1 MSYRLYVRALST
13 TAAASA
19 TSEPGETLEPRLFNW
34 VLYDAGGDAQAQGN
48 RDPQSTVEKTLS
60 QNGLSDVLL
69 VGIIPG
75 DEALFCVADIPAKQ
89 SRYINQALPY
99 AVEEQIAQ
107 DIDSVHLALGS
118 HNAEG
123 YRVAAIDRLRMAHWL
138 ELFRDWTHTR
148 LEAIYPDAAMLPV
161 TEGGWSICLDGESAM
176 MGSERGEWLS
186 MQSVNLGMFAHT
198 LAAPASE
205 DVVAEVPVVI
215 YGTDAEFEEQQAL
228 LGELMVPGRLAVR
241 RESLELMPLELL
253 AHAHHHH
260 LCRPINLCQRDFS
273 VKDGKANPFKPW
285 RPLIAVAAVWF
296 AVQVAVE
303 AGMGFYY
310 QQQAEDL
317 RQQAMSVYRE
327 SFPGDRKTHAGN
339 VRRVVEGQLRVAGA
353 DGPAADFVTLMKYTG
368 QQYSNVA
375 STGSVTFNSIN
386 YSQSRGELVVDVR
399 AESYDRLSA
408 LRNGL
413 VGQGLDAKIGSVVNE
428 ASGARGRLTVS
439 GG

>member
-1 MSYRLYVRALST
+1 MSYRLYVRPSSP
-13 TAAASA
+13 AAGN
-19 TSEPGETLEPRLFNW
+19 GEDPETRLFNW
-34 VLYDAGGDAQAQGN
+34 VLYDAGGDAQAQGSSDL
-48 RDPQSTVEKTLS
+48 RSTIEQTFS
-60 QNGLSDVLL
+60 QNGLEDVLL
-69 VGIIPG
+69 VGLIPG

-89 SRYINQALPY
+89 SRFINQALPY

-118 HNAEG
+118 HTAEG
-123 YRVAAIDRLRMAHWL
+123 YRVAAIDRGRMEQWI
-138 ELFRDWTHTR
+138 ELFRGWSHTR
-148 LEAIYPDAAMLPV
+148 LDAIYPDAALLPV

-186 MQSVNLGMFAHT
+186 MRSANLGMFAHT
-198 LAAPASE
+198 LAAPPSE
-205 DVVAEVPVVI
+205 DVVAEVPVVV
-215 YGTDAEFEEQQAL
+215 YGTEREFEEQQAL
-228 LGELMVPGRLAVR
+228 LGELMVPGRLSVR

-253 AHAHHHH
+253 AHAHYHH

-273 VKDGKANPFKPW
+273 VKGGTANPLKPW
-285 RPLIAVAAVWF
+285 KPLIAVAAVWF
-296 AVQVAVE
+296 VLQVTLE

-310 QQQAEDL
+310 RQQAEDL
-317 RQQAMSVYRE
+317 QQQAMSVYRA
-327 SFPGDRKTHAGN
+327 SFPGDSRTHAGN
-339 VRRVVEGQLRVAGA
+339 VRRVLEGQLRMAGS
-353 DGPAADFVTLMKYTG
+353 DGPDVNFVTLMKYTG
-368 QQYSNVA
+368 QQYSKVA

-413 VGQGLDAKIGSVVNE
+413 AGQGLDAKIGSVVNE
-428 ASGARGRLTVS
+428 PSGARGRLTVS

>member
-1 MSYRLYVRALST
+1 MSYRLYVRALPPI
-13 TAAASA
+13 AGHA
-19 TSEPGETLEPRLFNW
+19 EDPETRLFNW
-34 VLYDAGGDAQAQGN
+34 VLYDAGGDAQAQGSSDL
-48 RDPQSTVEKTLS
+48 RSTIEQTLS
-60 QNGLSDVLL
+60 QNGLDDVLL
-69 VGIIPG
+69 VGLIPG

-89 SRYINQALPY
+89 SRFINQALPY

-107 DIDSVHLALGS
+107 DIDSVHLALGL
-118 HNAEG
+118 HTLEG
-123 YRVAAIDRLRMAHWL
+123 HRVAAIDRNRMAQWF
-138 ELFRDWTHTR
+138 ELFSGWSHTR
-148 LEAIYPDAAMLPV
+148 LDAIYPDAALLPV

-186 MQSVNLGMFAHT
+186 MQSANLGMFAHT
-198 LAAPASE
+198 LAAPPTE
-205 DVVAEVPVVI
+205 DVVAEVPVVV
-215 YGTDAEFEEQQAL
+215 YGTATEFEEQQAL
-228 LGELMVPGRLAVR
+228 LGEVMVPGRLSVR
-241 RESLELMPLELL
+241 HELLELMPLELL

-260 LCRPINLCQRDFS
+260 LCRPINLCQREFS
-273 VKDGKANPFKPW
+273 VKGGKASPLKPW
-285 RPLIAVAAVWF
+285 KPLIAVAAVWF

-310 QQQAEDL
+310 QQQAEDF
-317 RQQAMSVYRE
+317 RQQAMSVYQE
-327 SFPGDRKTHAGN
+327 SFPGDRRTHAGN
-339 VRRVVEGQLRVAGA
+339 VRRVVEGQLRVAGS
-353 DGPAADFVTLMKYTG
+353 DGPAVDFVTLMKYTG

-413 VGQGLDAKIGSVVNE
+413 AGQGLDAKIGSVVNE
-428 ASGARGRLTVS
+428 SSGARGRLTVS